1 MRNPACRTVVALLL
15 LGALAVPALVAAA
28 AGDPPL
34 VEAARAGDAAAV
46 RALLDAGADVNAAA
60 PDGATALHW
69 AAHRDDL
76 ESLEV
81 LLAAAADVAAVNRYG
96 VSPLSLACTNGSA
109 PVIELLLDAGAD
121 PNTALPGGETV
132 LMTAARGG
140 SPDAVALLL
149 AHGADVAAREQTRGQ
164 TALMWAA
171 AQGHADVIDLLA
183 DAGADVHGRSAA
195 PASAA
200 TAAGSQAAV
209 FRDYARRGRID
220 AFTPLLFAVRA
231 GHVDAVR
238 TLLERG
244 AHVNDTAPNGA
255 SALVVAAVNAHW
267 ELGALL
273 LDAGAD
279 PNHADAGWTALHQV
293 VRTRTLNIGQYPHP
307 VPTGRLSSLDFA
319 RRLFAAGADLDARIT
334 KSIDD
339 GYRGPRF
346 SQIDATPYVLAGK
359 GADHEMLRLLAD
371 AGADVTLTNEHG
383 TTALM
388 AAAGVGMFYVN
399 EDSGTNED
407 ALVAVRVAL
416 EHGADVNAADA
427 KGDTPLHGGAWRGSN
442 EIVRLLVDRG
452 ARLDAVNRNGFT
464 PLQVANG
471 EEFTSAGLQRRPETV
486 ALLRELMAARGLPAV
501 TGTDPPP
508 AAAGR

>member
-1 MRNPACRTVVALLL
+1 MHPARGRLVVTVVLFGLLAAP
-15 LGALAVPALVAAA
+15 GQAAA

-34 VEAARAGDAAAV
+34 VEAVKAGDAAAV
-46 RALLDAGADVNAAA
+46 RALLDGGADVNAPAA
-60 PDGATALHW
+60 DGATALLW
-69 AAHRDDL
+69 AVHRDDPETL
-76 ESLEV
+76 EL
-81 LLAAAADVAAVNRYG
+81 LLAAGADAGAVNRYG

-109 PVIELLLDAGAD
+109 PVIGRLLDAGAD
-121 PNTALPGGETV
+121 PNTALPGGETA
-132 LMTAARGG
+132 LMTAARSG
-140 SPDAVALLL
+140 SPEAVELLL
-149 AHGADVAAREQTRGQ
+149 SHGADATAREQTRGQ

-171 AQGHADVIDLLA
+171 AQGHAAVIDLLA

-231 GHVDAVR
+231 GHIDAVH

-279 PNHADAGWTALHQV
+279 PNLADAGWTALHQV

-319 RRLFAAGADLDARIT
+319 RKLIAAGADLDARVT

-359 GADHEMLRLLAD
+359 GADHGMLRLLAD

-416 EHGADVNAADA
+416 EHGADVNAADE

-486 ALLRELMAARGLPAV
+486 ALLRELMTARGLPAV

>member
-1 MRNPACRTVVALLL
+1 MQPRATRIAARLLRDGRLVVALSL
-15 LGALAVPALVAAA
+15 LGVLAASDSAAA
-28 AGDPPL
+28 RADAPL

-46 RALLDAGADVNAAA
+46 RALLDGGADPNAPAV
-60 PDGATALHW
+60 DGATALHW
-69 AAHRDDL
+69 AVHRDDTETVDL
-76 ESLEV
+76 
-81 LLAAAADVAAVNRYG
+81 LLAARADAKAANRYG
-96 VSPLSLACTNGSA
+96 VTPLTLACTNGNA
-109 PVIELLLDAGAD
+109 RIVTRLLDAGAD
-121 PNTALPGGETV
+121 PNAALPGGETA
-132 LMTAARGG
+132 LMTAARTG
-140 SPDAVALLL
+140 STAAVGLLL
-149 AHGADVAAREQTRGQ
+149 ARGADAGATEETRGQ
-164 TALMWAA
+164 NALMWAA
-171 AQGHADVIDLLA
+171 AQGHAAVIDLLL
-183 DAGADVHGRSAA
+183 DAGADIQARSSG

-209 FRDYARRGRID
+209 FRDYSRRGRLD

-231 GHVDAVR
+231 GQLDAVR
-238 TLLERG
+238 ALLDRG
-244 AHVNDTAPNGA
+244 ANANDTAPNGA

-267 ELGALL
+267 ELAGRL

-279 PNHADAGWTALHQV
+279 PNLAEAGWTALHQV
-293 VRTRTLNIGQYPHP
+293 VRTRTLNIGQFPHP

-319 RRLFAAGADLDARIT
+319 RRLIAAGGDLDARVT
-334 KSIDD
+334 RPIDD

-346 SQIDATPYVLAGK
+346 SQIDATAYVLAGK

-371 AGADVTLTNEHG
+371 AGADLSLTNEHG

-407 ALVAVRVAL
+407 ALEAVKAAL
-416 EHGADVNAADA
+416 EHGADVNAADE

-442 EIVRLLVDRG
+442 EIVQLLVDRG

-486 ALLRELMAARGLPAV
+486 ALLRELMTARE
-501 TGTDPPP
+501 
-508 AAAGR
+508 R